1 MDEKNKTKKQDFT
14 NDLKKLS
21 QISEWFEQQEELD
34 IEDGLKKVKEAA
46 ELIKSTKQRLR
57 EIENEF
63 GEIKKEIVGETEGDS
78 NDAERNEGM
87 FK

>member
-46 ELIKSTKQRLR
+46 ELIKSTKQRLK

-78 NDAERNEGM
+78 NDTEGI
-87 FK
+87 

>member
-14 NDLKKLS
+14 NDLKRLS

-78 NDAERNEGM
+78 NDTEGI
-87 FK
+87 

>member
-14 NDLKKLS
+14 NDLKRLS

-46 ELIKSTKQRLR
+46 ELIKSTKQRLK

-78 NDAERNEGM
+78 NDVEGSVGM
-87 FK
+87 LK

>member
-46 ELIKSTKQRLR
+46 ELIKSTKQRLK
-57 EIENEF
+57 EMENEF

-78 NDAERNEGM
+78 NDTEGI
-87 FK
+87 

>member
-14 NDLKKLS
+14 NDLKRLS

-46 ELIKSTKQRLR
+46 ELIKSTKQRLK

-78 NDAERNEGM
+78 NDTEGI
-87 FK
+87 

>member
-78 NDAERNEGM
+78 NDTEGI
-87 FK
+87 

>member
-46 ELIKSTKQRLR
+46 ELIKRTKQRLQ

-63 GEIKKEIVGETEGDS
+63 GEIKKEIIDEAEEGS
-78 NDAERNEGM
+78 NDVEGAQ
-87 FK
+87 F